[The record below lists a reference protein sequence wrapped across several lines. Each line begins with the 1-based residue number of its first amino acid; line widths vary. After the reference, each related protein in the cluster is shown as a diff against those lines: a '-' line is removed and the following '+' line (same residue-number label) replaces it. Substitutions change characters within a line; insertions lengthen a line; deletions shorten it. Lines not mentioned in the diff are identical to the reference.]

1 MELYMVLLP
10 VTICQALSKHF
21 TVVPDL
27 LISFVP
33 LILTDVLGVQ
43 CYSYSGVADEE
54 TKAEKAE

>member
-1 MELYMVLLP
+1 MVLLP

-21 TVVPDL
+21 AVSPDL

-33 LILTDVLGVQ
+33 LILTDVLGLQ
-43 CYSYSGVADEE
+43 CYSYSCVADEE